1 MFLSISIPIHRT
13 LELLCSCYIVAT
25 HIQTSPEGAKNSRS
39 GHPPSP
45 NLSFFD
51 QFLQKNRGL
60 SRHGWISFGCMSMI
74 YDNDNDDDEN
84 IQLQPQISPGH
95 AACSQVLASFLVQHG
110 RSSKLHPTPMVKRSF
125 TAGWVQLPA
134 HELRWHPSDRAERR
148 CTGISLTSRTT
159 QLVRRPPWNKHDAL
173 NPTLGV
179 RIIQWNRREGTKGFP
194 ESMILHYWNCVAT
207 LWAHGH
213 GPISLNTNASST
225 SMFSN
230 HPWHMLGRRCPQ
242 GTLCRNLGRKR
253 LRDAFSQILWQAPHR
268 LLLSGLP
275 NHWSKGSCEAK
286 QCFERAATLTCVIW
300 RKTQSY
306 AIICNLLDFRL
317 CEKQSAHKHTT

>member
-1 MFLSISIPIHRT
+1 MMKT
-13 LELLCSCYIVAT
+13 CSF
-25 HIQTSPEGAKNSRS
+25 SPKYPQVTQLAARYWRHSWCS
-39 GHPPSP
+39 TAGHPSYILLPWWNEAWPQAGSSCQP
-45 NLSFFD
+45 
-51 QFLQKNRGL
+51 
-60 SRHGWISFGCMSMI
+60 MSC
-74 YDNDNDDDEN
+74 E
-84 IQLQPQISPGH
+84 
-95 AACSQVLASFLVQHG
+95 
-110 RSSKLHPTPMVKRSF
+110 
-125 TAGWVQLPA
+125 
-134 HELRWHPSDRAERR
+134 HPSDRAERR
-148 CTGISLTSRTT
+148 CTRISPTSRTT
-159 QLVRRPPWNKHDAL
+159 QLVKRPLLEINMTPLTQHWG
-173 NPTLGV
+173 PGV
-179 RIIQWNRREGTKGFP
+179 RIIQVIQWNRREGTKGFP

-253 LRDAFSQILWQAPHR
+253 LRDAFSQLLWHAPHR

-306 AIICNLLDFRL
+306 AIICNLLDLRL